1 MTFEE
6 IQKIIE
12 GMLAVQRNI
21 QDADLRLQEKLDRV
35 AEQQLKSD
43 LKLEKLAQNQIES
56 DYKLDR
62 LSDKIDNLTENV
74 SNLNIISQRHE
85 DRLTQSYGYHQTA
98 ESDRLRLFEVQNRI
112 ERRLD
117 RIERKLDAR

>member
-43 LKLEKLAQNQIES
+43 LKLDSHSLMAITRLPNQT
-56 DYKLDR
+56 D
-62 LSDKIDNLTENV
+62 
-74 SNLNIISQRHE
+74 
-85 DRLTQSYGYHQTA
+85 
-98 ESDRLRLFEVQNRI
+98 
-112 ERRLD
+112 
-117 RIERKLDAR
+117 